1 MHYVRS
7 AYEILKL
14 LRIAHPVSISRWS
27 RVFCLCCEV
36 IRRCALRALCVRDS
50 KAFEDSPP
58 GFNFA
63 VEQGI
68 LFGSQGDH

>member
-1 MHYVRS
+1 MRFYNV
-7 AYEILKL
+7 LK
-14 LRIAHPVSISRWS
+14 IARPDSICWES
-27 RVFCLCCEV
+27 RVFCLCWKGMS
-36 IRRCALRALCVRDS
+36 RLPGLRVRDS
-50 KAFEDSPP
+50 KAFKDSAP

>member
-1 MHYVRS
+1 MRS

-14 LRIAHPVSISRWS
+14 LRIARPDSISRWS

-36 IRRCALRALCVRDS
+36 IRRCALPGLGVRDS
-50 KAFEDSPP
+50 KAFKDSAP